1 MFSKL
6 FNYLKVEKFAHIY
19 LTTLDNL
26 IQLNMNPENARIP
39 MNLIREN
46 VQPIK
51 TTMKMKNVI
60 ITSLIL
66 ALVLS
71 SCADKNQ
78 APTAPPPPVLPVLAI
93 TSANTTTDAEYPAA
107 IQGTVDVEIRPQ
119 VSGNLDRIFVD
130 EGAYVSKGQT
140 LFKINERP
148 FREQLNNAL
157 ASLHA
162 AEAALINANLE
173 VDKLTPLVQNK
184 VVSDY
189 QLKTAKASQKIAAA
203 NIEQAKAMVGSAKI
217 NLGYT
222 NVTAPVSGY
231 IGRLPKKQGSLVS
244 ASDVEALT
252 TLSDVHEVFAYFSLS
267 ETDFIN
273 FKTQYAGSSLG
284 DKIKKLPPVTLI
296 LADNNAYPQTGKID
310 MVDGQFDKTTGAITI
325 RATFPNA
332 NGTLRSGN
340 TGRIRLGLNHDD
352 AILVPQA
359 ATVEMQDKVFVFT
372 VGKDNKVTKMP
383 ISIVGKSGTNYLIKE
398 GVKTGDQIV
407 LSGIDKL
414 QDGQAIQPEKSTKV
428 AEVTNKK

>member
-1 MFSKL
+1 MSNKL
-6 FNYLKVEKFAHIY
+6 K
-19 LTTLDNL
+19 
-26 IQLNMNPENARIP
+26 
-39 MNLIREN
+39 
-46 VQPIK
+46 PI
-51 TTMKMKNVI
+51 KMKNVI
-60 ITSLIL
+60 ITSFIL

-71 SCADKNQ
+71 SCADKSQ
-78 APTAPPPPVLPVLAI
+78 APAAAPAPVLPVLAI
-93 TSANTTTDAEYPAA
+93 TSENTTTDNEYPAS

-119 VSGNLDRIFVD
+119 VSGNLDRVLVD
-130 EGAYVSKGQT
+130 EGAYVSKGQS

-162 AEAALINANLE
+162 AEAALINSQLE

-203 NIEQAKAMVGSAKI
+203 NIEQAKAMVASARI

-222 NVTAPVSGY
+222 NVTAPVNGY

-244 ASDVEALT
+244 ATDVEPLT
-252 TLSDVHEVFAYFSLS
+252 TLSDVHEVYAYFSLG

-273 FKTQYAGSSLG
+273 FKSQYAGNSIG
-284 DKIKKLPPVTLI
+284 DKIKKLPPVSLI

-310 MVDGQFDKTTGAITI
+310 MVDGQFDKTTGAITL

-340 TGRIRLGLNHDD
+340 TGRIRLGLVHDD
-352 AILVPQA
+352 AILVPQS
-359 ATVEMQDKVFVFT
+359 ATIEMQDKVFVFT
-372 VGKDNKVTKMP
+372 VSKDNKVTKMP
-383 ISIVGKSGTNYLIKE
+383 ITVIGKSGTNYLIKD
-398 GVKTGDQIV
+398 GVKSGDQIV

-414 QDGQAIQPEKSTKV
+414 QEGQVIQPEKGAAKV
-428 AEVTNKK
+428 AQITNKK

>member
-1 MFSKL
+1 MNS
-6 FNYLKVEKFAHIY
+6 NNTINKFFK
-19 LTTLDNL
+19 N
-26 IQLNMNPENARIP
+26 
-39 MNLIREN
+39 EN
-46 VQPIK
+46 VQQIK
-51 TTMKMKNVI
+51 TNIKMKNVI
-60 ITSLIL
+60 ITSFIL

-71 SCADKNQ
+71 SCADKSQ
-78 APTAPPPPVLPVLAI
+78 APAAAPAPVLPVMAI
-93 TSANTTTDAEYPAA
+93 TSANTTTDNEYPAS

-119 VSGNLDRIFVD
+119 VSGNLDRVLVD
-130 EGAYVSKGQT
+130 EGAYVSKGQS

-162 AEAALINANLE
+162 AEAALINSQLE

-203 NIEQAKAMVGSAKI
+203 NIEQAKAMVASAKI

-244 ASDVEALT
+244 ASDIEPLT
-252 TLSDVHEVFAYFSLS
+252 TLSDVHEVFAYFSLG

-273 FKTQYAGSSLG
+273 FKSQYAGTSIG
-284 DKIKKLPPVTLI
+284 DKIKKLPPVSLI

-310 MVDGQFDKTTGAITI
+310 MVDGQFDKTTGAITL

-340 TGRIRLGLNHDD
+340 TGRIRLGLQHDD
-352 AILVPQA
+352 AILVPQS
-359 ATVEMQDKVFVFT
+359 ATIEMQDKVFVFT
-372 VGKDNKVTKMP
+372 VSKDNKVTKMP
-383 ISIVGKSGTNYLIKE
+383 ITVVGKSGTNYLIKD
-398 GVKTGDQIV
+398 GVQAGDQIV

-414 QDGQAIQPEKSTKV
+414 QEGQLIQPEKGAAKV
-428 AEVTNKK
+428 AQITNKK

>member
-1 MFSKL
+1 
-6 FNYLKVEKFAHIY
+6 
-19 LTTLDNL
+19 
-26 IQLNMNPENARIP
+26 MNPENARMP
-39 MNLIREN
+39 KELIREN

-60 ITSLIL
+60 ITSFIL

-93 TSANTTTDAEYPAA
+93 TSANTTTDNEYPAS

-119 VSGNLDRIFVD
+119 VSGNLDRIYVD

-244 ASDVEALT
+244 ASDIEPLT

-273 FKTQYAGSSLG
+273 FKSKYAGNSLG
-284 DKIKKLPPVTLI
+284 DKIKKLPPVNLI
-296 LADNNAYPQTGKID
+296 LADNNDYPKTGKID
-310 MVDGQFDKTTGAITI
+310 MVDGQFDKTTGAITL
-325 RATFPNA
+325 RATFPNT

-352 AILVPQA
+352 AILVPQS

-383 ISIVGKSGTNYLIKE
+383 ITVVGKSGTNYLIKE

-428 AEVTNKK
+428 AEVTNQK

>member
-1 MFSKL
+1 
-6 FNYLKVEKFAHIY
+6 
-19 LTTLDNL
+19 
-26 IQLNMNPENARIP
+26 
-39 MNLIREN
+39 
-46 VQPIK
+46 
-51 TTMKMKNVI
+51 MKNVI
-60 ITSLIL
+60 ITSFIL

-71 SCADKNQ
+71 SCADKSQ
-78 APTAPPPPVLPVLAI
+78 APAPPPPVLPVAAI
-93 TSANTTTDAEYPAA
+93 TSENTTTDNEYPAS

-119 VSGNLDRIFVD
+119 VNGNLDRVLVD

-162 AEAALINANLE
+162 AEAALINAQLE

-203 NIEQAKAMVGSAKI
+203 NIEQAKAMVASAKI

-244 ASDVEALT
+244 ATDVEPLT
-252 TLSDVHEVFAYFSLS
+252 TLSDVHEVFAYFSLG

-273 FKTQYAGSSLG
+273 FKSQYAGNSIG
-284 DKIKKLPPVTLI
+284 DKIKKLPPVSLI

-310 MVDGQFDKTTGAITI
+310 MVNGQFDKTTGAITL

-340 TGRIRLGLNHDD
+340 TGRIRLGLQHDN
-352 AILVPQA
+352 AILVPQS
-359 ATVEMQDKVFVFT
+359 ATIEMQDKIFVFT
-372 VGKDNKVTKMP
+372 VDKNNKVTKMP
-383 ISIVGKSGTNYLIKE
+383 ITVIGKTGTNYLIKD
-398 GVKTGDQIV
+398 GVKSGDQIV

-414 QDGQAIQPEKSTKV
+414 QEGQVIQPEKVAKV
-428 AEVTNKK
+428 AQITNKK

>member
-1 MFSKL
+1 
-6 FNYLKVEKFAHIY
+6 
-19 LTTLDNL
+19 
-26 IQLNMNPENARIP
+26 
-39 MNLIREN
+39 MNLKHTRNKKFKNEN
-46 VQPIK
+46 VQQIK
-51 TTMKMKNVI
+51 TNMKMKNVI
-60 ITSLIL
+60 ITSFIF

-71 SCADKNQ
+71 SCADKSQ
-78 APTAPPPPVLPVLAI
+78 APAPPPPPVLPVAAI
-93 TSANTTTDAEYPAA
+93 TSENTTTDNEYPAS

-119 VSGNLDRIFVD
+119 VSGNLDRVLVD

-162 AEAALINANLE
+162 AEAALINAQLE

-203 NIEQAKAMVGSAKI
+203 NIEQAKAMVASAKI

-244 ASDVEALT
+244 ATDVEPLT
-252 TLSDVHEVFAYFSLS
+252 TLSDVHEVFAYFSLG

-273 FKTQYAGSSLG
+273 FKSQYTGNSIG
-284 DKIKKLPPVTLI
+284 DKIKKLPPVSLI

-310 MVDGQFDKTTGAITI
+310 MVDGQFDKTTGAITL

-340 TGRIRLGLNHDD
+340 TGRIRLGLQHDD
-352 AILVPQA
+352 AILVPQS
-359 ATVEMQDKVFVFT
+359 ATVEMQDKVFVFS
-372 VGKDNKVTKMP
+372 VGKDNKVTKTP
-383 ISIVGKSGTNYLIKE
+383 ITIVGKSGTNYLIKE

-414 QDGQAIQPEKSTKV
+414 QDGQAIQPEKSAKV

>member
-1 MFSKL
+1 MKFYTFLLNSVRKL
-6 FNYLKVEKFAHIY
+6 NKIKMNSNTTINKFFK
-19 LTTLDNL
+19 N
-26 IQLNMNPENARIP
+26 
-39 MNLIREN
+39 EN
-46 VQPIK
+46 VQQIK
-51 TTMKMKNVI
+51 TNIKMKNVI
-60 ITSLIL
+60 ITSFIL

-71 SCADKNQ
+71 SCADKSQ
-78 APTAPPPPVLPVLAI
+78 APAAAPAPVLPVMAI
-93 TSANTTTDAEYPAA
+93 TSENTTTDNEYPAS

-119 VSGNLDRIFVD
+119 VSGNLDRVLVD
-130 EGAYVSKGQT
+130 EGAYVSKGQS

-162 AEAALINANLE
+162 AEAALINSQLE

-203 NIEQAKAMVGSAKI
+203 NIEQAKAMVASARI

-244 ASDVEALT
+244 ATDVEPLT
-252 TLSDVHEVFAYFSLS
+252 TLSDVHEVYAYFSLG

-273 FKTQYAGSSLG
+273 FKSQYAGNSIG
-284 DKIKKLPPVTLI
+284 DKIKKLPPVSLI
-296 LADNNAYPQTGKID
+296 LADNNAYPQTGRID
-310 MVDGQFDKTTGAITI
+310 MVDGQFDKTTGAITL

-340 TGRIRLGLNHDD
+340 TGRIRLGLEHDD
-352 AILVPQA
+352 AILVPQS
-359 ATVEMQDKVFVFT
+359 ATIEMQDKVFVFT
-372 VGKDNKVTKMP
+372 VSKDNKVTKMP
-383 ISIVGKSGTNYLIKE
+383 ITVIGKSGTNYLIKD
-398 GVKTGDQIV
+398 GVKSGDQIV

-414 QDGQAIQPEKSTKV
+414 QEGQVIQPEKGAAKV
-428 AEVTNKK
+428 AQITNKK

>member
-1 MFSKL
+1 M
-6 FNYLKVEKFAHIY
+6 
-19 LTTLDNL
+19 LDNL

-383 ISIVGKSGTNYLIKE
+383 ISIAGKSGTNYLIKE

-428 AEVTNKK
+428 AEVTNQK

>member
-1 MFSKL
+1 ML
-6 FNYLKVEKFAHIY
+6 E
-19 LTTLDNL
+19 NL
-26 IQLNMNPENARIP
+26 IQLNMNPENATIQK
-39 MNLIREN
+39 NLIREN

-60 ITSLIL
+60 ITSFIL

-93 TSANTTTDAEYPAA
+93 TSANTITDSEYPAS

-130 EGAYVSKGQT
+130 EGAYVNKGQT

-189 QLKTAKASQKIAAA
+189 QLKTAKATQKIAAA

-244 ASDVEALT
+244 ATDVEPLT
-252 TLSDVHEVFAYFSLS
+252 TLSDVHEVFAYFSLG

-273 FKTQYAGSSLG
+273 FKEQYAGSSLG

-296 LADNNAYPQTGKID
+296 LADNSAYPKTGKID

-332 NGTLRSGN
+332 NGVLRSGN
-340 TGRIRLGLNHDD
+340 TGRIRLGLNHND

-383 ISIVGKSGTNYLIKE
+383 ITVVGKSGTNYLIKD
-398 GVKTGDQIV
+398 GVKSGDQIV

>member
-1 MFSKL
+1 
-6 FNYLKVEKFAHIY
+6 
-19 LTTLDNL
+19 
-26 IQLNMNPENARIP
+26 MNPENARIP
-39 MNLIREN
+39 KNFIREN

-60 ITSLIL
+60 ITSFIL
-66 ALVLS
+66 AFVLS
-71 SCADKNQ
+71 SCGDKNQ

-93 TSANTTTDAEYPAA
+93 TSANTTTDAEYPAS

-252 TLSDVHEVFAYFSLS
+252 TLSDVHEVFAYFSLG

-273 FKTQYAGSSLG
+273 FKEQYKGSSLG

-352 AILVPQA
+352 AILVPQS

-383 ISIVGKSGTNYLIKE
+383 ITVVGKSGTNYLIKE
-398 GVKTGDQIV
+398 GVKTGDQNV
-407 LSGIDKL
+407 LSGNDKL
-414 QDGQAIQPEKSTKV
+414 QDGQAIEPEKSTKV

>member
-1 MFSKL
+1 M
-6 FNYLKVEKFAHIY
+6 
-19 LTTLDNL
+19 LDNL

-340 TGRIRLGLNHDD
+340 TGRIRLGLNHND

-383 ISIVGKSGTNYLIKE
+383 ITVVGKSGTNYLIKE

-428 AEVTNKK
+428 AEVTNQK

>member
-1 MFSKL
+1 
-6 FNYLKVEKFAHIY
+6 
-19 LTTLDNL
+19 
-26 IQLNMNPENARIP
+26 MNPENARIP
-39 MNLIREN
+39 QFFKRN
-46 VQPIK
+46 VEPIK
-51 TTMKMKNVI
+51 TNKMKNVI
-60 ITSLIL
+60 ITSFIL

-119 VSGNLDRIFVD
+119 VSGNLDRIYVD

-273 FKTQYAGSSLG
+273 FKTQYAGNSLG

-296 LADNNAYPQTGKID
+296 LADNSSYPQTGKID

-340 TGRIRLGLNHDD
+340 TGKIRLGLNHDD

-383 ISIVGKSGTNYLIKE
+383 IIVVGKSGTNYLIKE

>member
-1 MFSKL
+1 MNS
-6 FNYLKVEKFAHIY
+6 NTTINKFFK
-19 LTTLDNL
+19 N
-26 IQLNMNPENARIP
+26 
-39 MNLIREN
+39 EN
-46 VQPIK
+46 VQQIK
-51 TTMKMKNVI
+51 TNFKMKNVI
-60 ITSLIL
+60 ITSFIL

-71 SCADKNQ
+71 SCADKSQ
-78 APTAPPPPVLPVLAI
+78 APAAAPAPVLPVLAI
-93 TSANTTTDAEYPAA
+93 TSANTTTDNEYPAS

-119 VSGNLDRIFVD
+119 VSGNLDRVLVD
-130 EGAYVSKGQT
+130 EGAYVSKGQS

-162 AEAALINANLE
+162 AEAALINSQLE

-203 NIEQAKAMVGSAKI
+203 NIEQAKAMVASAKI

-244 ASDVEALT
+244 ATDVEPLT
-252 TLSDVHEVFAYFSLS
+252 TLSDVHEVFAYFSLG

-273 FKTQYAGSSLG
+273 FKSQYAGNSIG
-284 DKIKKLPPVTLI
+284 DKIKKLPPVSLI

-310 MVDGQFDKTTGAITI
+310 MVDGQFDKTTGAITL

-340 TGRIRLGLNHDD
+340 TGKIRLGLQHDD
-352 AILVPQA
+352 AILVPQS
-359 ATVEMQDKVFVFT
+359 ATIEMQDKVFVFT
-372 VGKDNKVTKMP
+372 VSKDNKVTKMP
-383 ISIVGKSGTNYLIKE
+383 ITVIGKSGTNYLIKD
-398 GVKTGDQIV
+398 GVKSGDQIV

-414 QDGQAIQPEKSTKV
+414 QEGQVIQPEKAATKV
-428 AEVTNKK
+428 AQITNKK

>member
-1 MFSKL
+1 M
-6 FNYLKVEKFAHIY
+6 
-19 LTTLDNL
+19 
-26 IQLNMNPENARIP
+26 
-39 MNLIREN
+39 
-46 VQPIK
+46 K
-51 TTMKMKNVI
+51 TNIKMKNVI
-60 ITSLIL
+60 ITSFIL

-71 SCADKNQ
+71 SCADKSQ
-78 APTAPPPPVLPVLAI
+78 APAAAPAPVLPVMAI
-93 TSANTTTDAEYPAA
+93 TSENTTTDNEYPAS

-119 VSGNLDRIFVD
+119 VSGNLDRVLVD

-162 AEAALINANLE
+162 AEAALINSQLE

-203 NIEQAKAMVGSAKI
+203 NIEQAKAMVASAKI

-244 ASDVEALT
+244 ASDIEPLT
-252 TLSDVHEVFAYFSLS
+252 TLSDVHEVFAYFSLG

-273 FKTQYAGSSLG
+273 FKSQYAGNSIG
-284 DKIKKLPPVTLI
+284 DKIKKLPPVSLI

-310 MVDGQFDKTTGAITI
+310 MVDGQFDKTTGAITL
-325 RATFPNA
+325 RATFPNV

-340 TGRIRLGLNHDD
+340 TGRIRLGLQHDD
-352 AILVPQA
+352 AILVPQS
-359 ATVEMQDKVFVFT
+359 ATIEMQDKVFVFT
-372 VGKDNKVTKMP
+372 VNKDNKVTKMP
-383 ISIVGKSGTNYLIKE
+383 ITVVGKSGTNYLIKD
-398 GVKTGDQIV
+398 GVQAGDQIV

-414 QDGQAIQPEKSTKV
+414 QEGQVIQPEKGAAKV
-428 AEVTNKK
+428 AQITNKK

>member
-1 MFSKL
+1 
-6 FNYLKVEKFAHIY
+6 
-19 LTTLDNL
+19 
-26 IQLNMNPENARIP
+26 MNIKNTS
-39 MNLIREN
+39 NKNFKNGN
-46 VQPIK
+46 VQQIK
-51 TTMKMKNVI
+51 TNMKMKNVI
-60 ITSLIL
+60 ITSFIL

-71 SCADKNQ
+71 SCADKSQ
-78 APTAPPPPVLPVLAI
+78 APAAAPAPLLPVLAI
-93 TSANTTTDAEYPAA
+93 TSENTTTDAEYPAS

-119 VSGNLDRIFVD
+119 VSGNLDRVLVD
-130 EGAYVSKGQT
+130 EGAYVSKGQS

-162 AEAALINANLE
+162 AEAALINAQLE

-203 NIEQAKAMVGSAKI
+203 NIEQAKAMVASARI

-244 ASDVEALT
+244 ATDIEPLT
-252 TLSDVHEVFAYFSLS
+252 TLSDVHEVYAYFSLG

-273 FKTQYAGSSLG
+273 FKAQYAGSSIG
-284 DKIKKLPPVTLI
+284 DKIKKLPPVSLI

-310 MVDGQFDKTTGAITI
+310 MVDGQFDKNTGAITL

-340 TGRIRLGLNHDD
+340 TGRIRLGLQHDD
-352 AILVPQA
+352 AILVPQS
-359 ATVEMQDKVFVFT
+359 ATIEMQDKVFVFT
-372 VGKDNKVTKMP
+372 VGKENKVTKMP
-383 ISIVGKSGTNYLIKE
+383 ITVIGKSGTNYLIKD

-414 QDGQAIQPEKSTKV
+414 QEGQVIQPEKSTAKV
-428 AEVTNKK
+428 AQIINKK

>member
-1 MFSKL
+1 
-6 FNYLKVEKFAHIY
+6 
-19 LTTLDNL
+19 
-26 IQLNMNPENARIP
+26 MNAQNIRIP
-39 MNLIREN
+39 QNLNNKN
-46 VQPIK
+46 VQQIK
-51 TTMKMKNVI
+51 TNTKMKNVI
-60 ITSLIL
+60 ITSFIL

-71 SCADKNQ
+71 SCADKSQ
-78 APTAPPPPVLPVLAI
+78 APAAPAPPLLPVLAI
-93 TSANTTTDAEYPAA
+93 TSENTTTDAEYPAS

-119 VSGNLDRIFVD
+119 VSGNLERVYVD
-130 EGAYVSKGQT
+130 EGAYVTKGQT

-162 AEAALINANLE
+162 YEAALINANLE

-244 ASDVEALT
+244 ATDLEPLT
-252 TLSDVHEVFAYFSLS
+252 NLSDVHEVYAYFSLG

-273 FKTQYAGSSLG
+273 FKAQYAGNSLG
-284 DKIKKLPPVTLI
+284 DKLKKLPPVTLV

-310 MVDGQFDKTTGAITI
+310 MVDGQFDKTTGAITL
-325 RATFPNA
+325 RATFPNTG
-332 NGTLRSGN
+332 GTLRSGN
-340 TGRIRLGLNHDD
+340 TGKIRLGLQHDD
-352 AILVPQA
+352 AVLVPQS

-372 VGKDNKVTKMP
+372 VNKENKVTKMP
-383 ISIVGKSGTNYLIKE
+383 ITVSGKSGTNYLIKD
-398 GVKTGDQIV
+398 GVKSGDQIV

-414 QDGQAIQPEKSTKV
+414 QDGQVIQPEKSSPAKV
-428 AEVTNKK
+428 AQIINKK